1 LLPGLINK
9 TIMTERI
16 EHIIKHIHFDSEE
29 EVAKAL
35 DYAEKL
41 EGLTKDEKNDLAAAL
56 STIFYH
62 HDHAGITTMA
72 RLAVRAEHLMASF
85 GCDILPFLLDE
96 LINADSESAAYI
108 GKAIALNDCP
118 NIELVLEAWDDNW
131 EDDFASINIIQ
142 ALSYFTSTEV
152 IKAVPQILVAGKSG
166 NFQVR
171 AIANYAIGKISLRLH
186 PKEFSDELKLSMF
199 DTVFG
204 MLGDNK
210 PLVRKNAARALGKMQ
225 KRGLLDDKQRLQV
238 LAAFQ
243 AMLGKDGQHSWD
255 RAFIVRHE
263 AEHFLPLF
271 SAKPSLGD
279 RYRQSFK
286 ILAKKKLCEK
296 TFHFVI
302 EAPLVARK
310 LEAGQFIIVRPHDHS
325 ERIPLS
331 VCAWNINR
339 GTLEIIVNTVGK
351 TSGEINGLKEG
362 DRFTDIVGPLGK
374 RSHVQ
379 SYSDTCV
386 VIGGGYG
393 TGAIIPT
400 AKDLKALGNKVIGIV
415 GARNKDLLIMTKELG
430 KVCDEVMITTNDGSQ
445 GIEGFVT
452 DALQQIVLRED
463 VSQVLAVGPVP
474 MMKAVCELTK
484 PLAIETFVSLN
495 AIMVDGTGMCG
506 ACRVSIGGKTKFA
519 CFHGPD
525 FNGHEV
531 DFEQLTKRQKMF
543 VKEEREALFS
553 VES

>member
-1 LLPGLINK
+1 
-9 TIMTERI
+9 MTERI

-35 DYAEKL
+35 GHAELL
-41 EGLTKDEKNDLAAAL
+41 EDLTSEEKNDLTAAL
-56 STIFYH
+56 SVIFYH
-62 HDHAGITTMA
+62 HDHAGITAMA
-72 RLAVRAEHLMASF
+72 KLAIRAEQLIAGF
-85 GCDILPFLLDE
+85 GCDVVPFLLDE
-96 LINADSESAAYI
+96 LVNADSESAAYL
-108 GKAIALNDCP
+108 GKAIALNPCP
-118 NIELVLEAWDDNW
+118 DVEVILQAWNDNW
-131 EDDFASINIIQ
+131 EDDFATINIIQ
-142 ALSYFTSTEV
+142 ALSYFKSPIV
-152 IKAVPQILVAGKSG
+152 IEAMPQIIVASKSA

-171 AIANYAIGKISLRLH
+171 SIALYAIGKLSLRLK
-186 PKEFSDELKLSMF
+186 PVDFSDDLKLSLF
-199 DTVFG
+199 DTVYE
-204 MLGDNK
+204 LLSDSK
-210 PLVRKNAARALGKMQ
+210 PLVRKNAARALGKLQ
-225 KRGLLDDKQRLQV
+225 KRGLLSDKHRVQV
-238 LAAFQ
+238 LGAFK
-243 AMLGKDGQHSWD
+243 AILGTDGQHSWD

-271 SAKPSLGD
+271 SVRSTLGD

-286 ILAKKKLCEK
+286 IVSKDELCDKTYHYVIDAPMIAKKLK
-296 TFHFVI
+296 
-302 EAPLVARK
+302 
-310 LEAGQFIIVRPHDHS
+310 AGQFIIVRPHDHS

-331 VCAWNINR
+331 VCGWSIDR
-339 GTLEIIVNTVGK
+339 GTIELIINTVGK
-351 TSGEINGLKEG
+351 TSGEINDLKVG

-379 SYSDTCV
+379 SYADTCV

-415 GARNKDLLIMTKELG
+415 GARNKDLLLMTKELES
-430 KVCDEVMITTNDGSQ
+430 VCDEVMITTNDGSI

-463 VSQVLAVGPVP
+463 VSSVLAVGPVP
-474 MMKAVCELTK
+474 MMKAVSDLTK
-484 PLAIETFVSLN
+484 PLGIETFVSLN

-506 ACRVSIGGKTKFA
+506 ACRVSVGGKTRFA

-531 DFEQLTKRQKMF
+531 DFDQLTKRQKMF
-543 VKEEREALFS
+543 NKEEREALYS

>member
-1 LLPGLINK
+1 M

-35 DYAEKL
+35 GHAELL
-41 EGLTKDEKNDLAAAL
+41 EDLTSEEKNDLTAAL
-56 STIFYH
+56 SIIFYH
-62 HDHAGITTMA
+62 HDHTGITAMA
-72 RLAVRAEHLMASF
+72 KLAIRAEQLIAGF
-85 GCDILPFLLDE
+85 GCDVVPFLLEE
-96 LINADSESAAYI
+96 LINADSESAAYL
-108 GKAIALNDCP
+108 GKAIALNPCP
-118 NIELVLEAWDDNW
+118 NIDVILDAWDKNW
-131 EDDFASINIIQ
+131 EDDFATINIIQ
-142 ALSYFTSTEV
+142 ALSYFKSPIV
-152 IKAVPQILVAGKSG
+152 IEAMPQIIVASKSA

-171 AIANYAIGKISLRLH
+171 AIAVYAIGKLSLRLK
-186 PKEFSDELKLSMF
+186 PVDYSSDLKLSMF
-199 DTVFG
+199 DAAFE
-204 MLGDNK
+204 LLSDNK
-210 PLVRKNAARALGKMQ
+210 PLVRKNSSRALGKMQ
-225 KRGLLDDKQRLQV
+225 KRGLLSEKQRIQV
-238 LAAFQ
+238 LGAFK
-243 AMLGKDGQHSWD
+243 AILGTDGQHSWD

-271 SAKPSLGD
+271 SVRPTLGD

-286 ILAKKKLCEK
+286 IVSKDELCDK
-296 TFHFVI
+296 TYHYVI
-302 EAPLVARK
+302 EAPMIAKK
-310 LEAGQFIIVRPHDHS
+310 LMAGQFIIVRPHDHS

-331 VCAWNINR
+331 VCGWSEDR
-339 GTLEIIVNTVGK
+339 GTVELIINTVGK
-351 TSGEINGLKEG
+351 TSGEINDLKVG
-362 DRFTDIVGPLGK
+362 DRFKDIVGPLGK

-379 SYSDTCV
+379 SYPDTCV

-415 GARNKDLLIMTKELG
+415 GARNKELLLMTKELEN
-430 KVCDEVMITTNDGSQ
+430 VCDEVMITTNDGSM

-463 VSQVLAVGPVP
+463 VSSVLAVGPVP
-474 MMKAVCELTK
+474 MMKAVSDLTK

-506 ACRVSIGGKTKFA
+506 ACRVSVGGKTKFA

-531 DFEQLTKRQKMF
+531 DFDQLTKRQKMF
-543 VKEEREALFS
+543 NKEEREALFS

>member
-1 LLPGLINK
+1 
-9 TIMTERI
+9 MTERI
-16 EHIIKHIHFDSEE
+16 EHIIKHIHFDSAE

-35 DYAEKL
+35 GHAELL
-41 EGLTKDEKNDLAAAL
+41 EDLTSEEKNDLTAAL
-56 STIFYH
+56 SIIFYH
-62 HDHAGITTMA
+62 HDHAGITAMA
-72 RLAVRAEHLMASF
+72 KLAVRAEQLIAGF
-85 GCDILPFLLDE
+85 GCEVVPFLLEE

-108 GKAIALNDCP
+108 GKAIALNPCE
-118 NIELVLEAWDDNW
+118 NIDTVLAAWEENW
-131 EDDFASINIIQ
+131 DDDFASINIIQ
-142 ALSYFTSTEV
+142 ALSYFKTKEV
-152 IKAVPQILVAGKSG
+152 IKAMPQIIVASKSA

-171 AIANYAIGKISLRLH
+171 AIALYAAGKLSLRVK
-186 PKEFSDELKLSMF
+186 PVDFTPELMLSMF
-199 DTVFG
+199 DAVFE
-204 MLGDNK
+204 LLSDNK

-225 KRGLLDDKQRLQV
+225 KRGLLSDKQRIQSLG
-238 LAAFQ
+238 AFK
-243 AMLGKDGQHSWD
+243 AILGTDGQHSWD

-271 SAKPSLGD
+271 SVRPSLGD

-286 ILAKKKLCEK
+286 IIAKHELCDK

-302 EAPLVARK
+302 EAPMIANK
-310 LEAGQFIIVRPHDHS
+310 IKAGQFIIVRPHDHS

-331 VCAWNINR
+331 VCGWSMDR
-339 GTLEIIVNTVGK
+339 GTLELIINTVGK
-351 TSGEINGLKEG
+351 TSGEINNLEVG
-362 DRFTDIVGPLGK
+362 DRFKDIVGPLGK

-379 SYSDTCV
+379 SYPDTCV

-415 GARNKDLLIMTKELG
+415 GARNKDLLLMTKELES
-430 KVCDEVMITTNDGSQ
+430 VCDEVMITTNDGSH

-452 DALQQIVLRED
+452 DALQQVVLRED
-463 VSQVLAVGPVP
+463 VSSVLAVGPVP
-474 MMKAVCELTK
+474 MMKAVSHLTK

-506 ACRVSIGGKTKFA
+506 ACRVSVGGKTKFA

-531 DFEQLTKRQKMF
+531 DFDELTKRQKMF
-543 VKEEREALFS
+543 NKEEREALYS

>member
-1 LLPGLINK
+1 
-9 TIMTERI
+9 MTERI
-16 EHIIKHIHFDSEE
+16 EHIINHIHFDSEE

-35 DYAEKL
+35 GHAELL
-41 EGLTKDEKNDLAAAL
+41 EDLTSEEKNDLTAAL
-56 STIFYH
+56 SIIFYH
-62 HDHAGITTMA
+62 HDHAGITAMA
-72 RLAVRAEHLMASF
+72 KLAVRAEHLIAGF
-85 GCDILPFLLDE
+85 GCEVVPFLLEE
-96 LINADSESAAYI
+96 LINADSESAAYL
-108 GKAIALNDCP
+108 GKAIALNPCP
-118 NIELVLEAWDDNW
+118 NIDIVLEAWDKNW
-131 EDDFASINIIQ
+131 DDDFASINIIQ
-142 ALSYFTSTEV
+142 ALSYFKSETV
-152 IKAVPQILVAGKSG
+152 IKAMPQIIVASKSA

-171 AIANYAIGKISLRLH
+171 AIAVYATGKLALRLK
-186 PKEFSDELKLSMF
+186 PVDFSDELKLSMF
-199 DTVFG
+199 DTVFE
-204 MLGDNK
+204 LLADAK

-225 KRGLLDDKQRLQV
+225 KRGLLSDKQRLQALV
-238 LAAFQ
+238 AFK
-243 AMLGKDGQHSWD
+243 AILGTDGQHSWD

-271 SAKPSLGD
+271 SVRPSLGD

-286 ILAKKKLCEK
+286 ITSKHELCDK

-302 EAPLVARK
+302 EAPMIAKK
-310 LEAGQFIIVRPHDHS
+310 LKAGQFIIVRPHDHS

-331 VCAWNINR
+331 VCGWSEDR
-339 GTLEIIVNTVGK
+339 GTVEIIVNTVGK
-351 TSGEINGLKEG
+351 TSGEINDLKVG

-379 SYSDTCV
+379 TYSDTCV

-415 GARNKDLLIMTKELG
+415 GARNKDLLLMTKELEN
-430 KVCDEVMITTNDGSQ
+430 VCDEVMITTNDGSY

-463 VSQVLAVGPVP
+463 VSSVLAVGPVP
-474 MMKAVCELTK
+474 MMKAVSQLTK

-506 ACRVSIGGKTKFA
+506 ACRVSVGGKTKFA

-531 DFEQLTKRQKMF
+531 DFDQLTKRQKMF
-543 VKEEREALFS
+543 KKEEREALFS
-553 VES
+553 VDS

>member
-1 LLPGLINK
+1 
-9 TIMTERI
+9 MTERI

-35 DYAEKL
+35 GHAELL
-41 EGLTKDEKNDLAAAL
+41 EDLTSEEKNDLTAAL
-56 STIFYH
+56 SIIFYH

-72 RLAVRAEHLMASF
+72 KLAVRAEQLIAGF
-85 GCDILPFLLDE
+85 GCEVVPFLLEE
-96 LINADSESAAYI
+96 LINADSESAAYL
-108 GKAIALNDCP
+108 GKAIALNPCP
-118 NIELVLEAWDDNW
+118 NIDIVLEAWDKNW
-131 EDDFASINIIQ
+131 DDDFASINIIQ
-142 ALSYFTSTEV
+142 ALSYFKSETV
-152 IKAVPQILVAGKSG
+152 IKAMPQIIVASKSA

-171 AIANYAIGKISLRLH
+171 AIAVYATGKLALRLK
-186 PKEFSDELKLSMF
+186 PVDFSDELKLSIF
-199 DTVFG
+199 DTVFE
-204 MLGDNK
+204 LLADAK

-225 KRGLLDDKQRLQV
+225 KRGLLTDKQRIQSLG
-238 LAAFQ
+238 AFK
-243 AMLGKDGQHSWD
+243 AILGTDGQHSWD

-271 SAKPSLGD
+271 SVRPSLGD

-286 ILAKKKLCEK
+286 ITSKHELCDK
-296 TFHFVI
+296 TFHFVV
-302 EAPLVARK
+302 EAPMIAKK
-310 LEAGQFIIVRPHDHS
+310 LKAGQFIIVRPHDHS

-331 VCAWNINR
+331 VCGWDEDR
-339 GTLEIIVNTVGK
+339 GTVEIIVNTVGK
-351 TSGEINGLKEG
+351 TSGEINNLAIG

-379 SYSDTCV
+379 TYEDTCV

-415 GARNKDLLIMTKELG
+415 GARNKNLLIMTKELEN
-430 KVCDEVMITTNDGSQ
+430 VCDEVMITTNDGSY

-463 VSQVLAVGPVP
+463 VSTVLAVGPVP
-474 MMKAVCELTK
+474 MMKAVSQLTK

-506 ACRVSIGGKTKFA
+506 ACRVSVGGKTKFA

-531 DFEQLTKRQKMF
+531 DFDQLTKRQKMF
-543 VKEEREALFS
+543 NKEEREALFS
-553 VES
+553 VD

>member
-1 LLPGLINK
+1 
-9 TIMTERI
+9 MTERI

-35 DYAEKL
+35 GHAELL
-41 EGLTKDEKNDLAAAL
+41 EDLTSEEKNDLTAAL
-56 STIFYH
+56 SIIFYH
-62 HDHAGITTMA
+62 HDHASITTMA
-72 RLAVRAEHLMASF
+72 KLAVRAEQLIAGF
-85 GCDILPFLLDE
+85 GCEVVPFLLEE
-96 LINADSESAAYI
+96 LINADSESAAYL
-108 GKAIALNDCP
+108 GKAIALNPCP
-118 NIELVLEAWDDNW
+118 NIDIVLETWDKNW
-131 EDDFASINIIQ
+131 DDDFASINIIQ
-142 ALSYFTSTEV
+142 ALSYFKTQQV
-152 IKAVPQILVAGKSG
+152 IKAMPQIIVASKSA

-171 AIANYAIGKISLRLH
+171 AIAVYATGKLALRLK
-186 PKEFSDELKLSMF
+186 PVDFSDELKLSMF
-199 DTVFG
+199 DTVFE
-204 MLGDNK
+204 LLADAK

-225 KRGLLDDKQRLQV
+225 KRGLLTDKQRLQS
-238 LAAFQ
+238 LAAFK
-243 AMLGKDGQHSWD
+243 AILGTDGQHSWD

-271 SAKPSLGD
+271 SVRPSLGD

-286 ILAKKKLCEK
+286 ITAKHELCDK

-302 EAPLVARK
+302 EAPMIAK
-310 LEAGQFIIVRPHDHS
+310 KIKAGQFIIVRPHDHS

-331 VCAWNINR
+331 VCGWSVDR

-351 TSGEINGLKEG
+351 TSGEINDLKVG
-362 DRFTDIVGPLGK
+362 DRFTDIVGPLGQ

-379 SYSDTCV
+379 TYENTCV

-400 AKDLKALGNKVIGIV
+400 AKDLKALDNKVIGIV
-415 GARNKDLLIMTKELG
+415 GARHKDLLLMTKELEN
-430 KVCDEVMITTNDGSQ
+430 VCDEVMITTNDGSY

-463 VSQVLAVGPVP
+463 VSTVLAVGPVP
-474 MMKAVCELTK
+474 MMKAVSQLTK

-506 ACRVSIGGKTKFA
+506 ACRVSIAGKTKFA

-531 DFEQLTKRQKMF
+531 DFDQLTKRQKMF
-543 VKEEREALFS
+543 NKEEREALFS
-553 VES
+553 VD

>member
-1 LLPGLINK
+1 
-9 TIMTERI
+9 MTERI

-35 DYAEKL
+35 GHAELL
-41 EGLTKDEKNDLAAAL
+41 EDLTSEEKNDLTAAL
-56 STIFYH
+56 SIIFYH

-72 RLAVRAEHLMASF
+72 KLAVRAEQLIAGF
-85 GCDILPFLLDE
+85 GCEVVPFLLEE
-96 LINADSESAAYI
+96 LINADSESAAYL
-108 GKAIALNDCP
+108 GKAIALNPCP
-118 NIELVLEAWDDNW
+118 NIDIVLEAWDKNW
-131 EDDFASINIIQ
+131 DDDFASINIIQ
-142 ALSYFTSTEV
+142 ALSYFKSETV
-152 IKAVPQILVAGKSG
+152 IKAMPQIIVASKSA

-171 AIANYAIGKISLRLH
+171 AIAVYATGKLALRLK
-186 PKEFSDELKLSMF
+186 PVDFSDELKLSMF
-199 DTVFG
+199 DTVFE
-204 MLGDNK
+204 LLADAK

-225 KRGLLDDKQRLQV
+225 KRGLLSDKQRLQA
-238 LAAFQ
+238 LGAFK
-243 AMLGKDGQHSWD
+243 AILGTDGQHSWD

-271 SAKPSLGD
+271 SVRPSLGD

-286 ILAKKKLCEK
+286 ITSKHELCDK
-296 TFHFVI
+296 TFHFVV
-302 EAPLVARK
+302 EAPMIAKK
-310 LEAGQFIIVRPHDHS
+310 LKAGQFIIVRPHDHS

-331 VCAWNINR
+331 VCGWSEDR
-339 GTLEIIVNTVGK
+339 GTVEIIVNTVGK
-351 TSGEINGLKEG
+351 TSGEINDLKVG

-379 SYSDTCV
+379 TYEDTCV

-415 GARNKDLLIMTKELG
+415 GARNKDLLLMTKELEN
-430 KVCDEVMITTNDGSQ
+430 VCDEVMITTNDGSY

-463 VSQVLAVGPVP
+463 VSTVLAVGPVP
-474 MMKAVCELTK
+474 MMKAVSELTK

-506 ACRVSIGGKTKFA
+506 ACRVSVGGKTKFA

-531 DFEQLTKRQKMF
+531 DFDQLTKRQKMF
-543 VKEEREALFS
+543 IKEEREALFS
-553 VES
+553 VD

>member
-1 LLPGLINK
+1 
-9 TIMTERI
+9 MTERI
-16 EHIIKHIHFDSEE
+16 EHIIKHIHFDSGE

-35 DYAEKL
+35 GHAELL
-41 EGLTKDEKNDLAAAL
+41 EDLTSEEKNDLTAAL
-56 STIFYH
+56 SIIFYH
-62 HDHAGITTMA
+62 HDHAGITSMA
-72 RLAVRAEHLMASF
+72 KLAVRAEHLIAGF
-85 GCDILPFLLDE
+85 GCDVVPFLLEE
-96 LINADSESAAYI
+96 LVNADSESAAYL
-108 GKAIALNDCP
+108 GKAIALNPCP
-118 NIELVLEAWDDNW
+118 NIDIVLDAWDKNW
-131 EDDFASINIIQ
+131 DDDFASINILQ
-142 ALSYFTSTEV
+142 TLSYFKTKSV
-152 IKAVPQILVAGKSG
+152 IKAMPQIIVACKSA
-166 NFQVR
+166 NYQVR
-171 AIANYAIGKISLRLH
+171 AIALYAAGKLALRLK
-186 PKEFSDELKLSMF
+186 PIDFTDELKLSMF
-199 DTVFG
+199 DAVFV
-204 MLGDNK
+204 LLSDSK

-225 KRGLLDDKQRLQV
+225 KRQLLSDKQRIQSLG
-238 LAAFQ
+238 AFK
-243 AMLGKDGQHSWD
+243 AILGTDGQHSWD

-271 SAKPSLGD
+271 SVRPSLGD

-286 ILAKKKLCEK
+286 IIAKHELCDK

-302 EAPLVARK
+302 EAPMIANK
-310 LEAGQFIIVRPHDHS
+310 LKAGQFIIVRPHDHS

-331 VCAWNINR
+331 VCGWSMDR
-339 GTLEIIVNTVGK
+339 GTLEIIINTVGK
-351 TSGEINGLKEG
+351 TSGEINNLEVG

-379 SYSDTCV
+379 SYPDTCV

-415 GARNKDLLIMTKELG
+415 GARNKDLLLMTKELEN
-430 KVCDEVMITTNDGSQ
+430 VCDEVMVTTNDGSY

-463 VSQVLAVGPVP
+463 VSSVLAVGPVP
-474 MMKAVCELTK
+474 MMKAVSALTK
-484 PLAIETFVSLN
+484 PLHIETFVSLN

-506 ACRVSIGGKTKFA
+506 ACRVSVGGKTKFA

-531 DFEQLTKRQKMF
+531 DFDQLTKRQKMF
-543 VKEEREALFS
+543 NKEEREALFS

>member
-1 LLPGLINK
+1 
-9 TIMTERI
+9 MTERI

-35 DYAEKL
+35 GHAELL
-41 EGLTKDEKNDLAAAL
+41 EDLTSEEKNDLTAAL
-56 STIFYH
+56 SIIFYH

-72 RLAVRAEHLMASF
+72 KLAVRAEQLIAGF
-85 GCDILPFLLDE
+85 GCDVVPFLLEE
-96 LINADSESAAYI
+96 LVNADSESAAYL
-108 GKAIALNDCP
+108 GKAIALNPCP
-118 NIELVLEAWDDNW
+118 DVDVILEAWNNNW
-131 EDDFASINIIQ
+131 EDDFATINIVQ
-142 ALSYFTSTEV
+142 ALSYFKSPVV
-152 IKAVPQILVAGKSG
+152 IEAMPQIIVASKSA

-171 AIANYAIGKISLRLH
+171 SIALYAIGKLSLRLK
-186 PKEFSDELKLSMF
+186 PVDFSDDLKLSMF
-199 DTVFG
+199 DTVFE
-204 MLGDNK
+204 LLSDNK
-210 PLVRKNAARALGKMQ
+210 PLVRKNAARALGKLQ
-225 KRGLLDDKQRLQV
+225 KRGLLSDKHRVQV
-238 LAAFQ
+238 LGAFK
-243 AMLGKDGQHSWD
+243 AILGTDGQHSWD

-271 SAKPSLGD
+271 SVRSTLGD

-286 ILAKKKLCEK
+286 IISKDELCDK
-296 TFHFVI
+296 TYHYVI
-302 EAPLVARK
+302 EAPMIAKK
-310 LEAGQFIIVRPHDHS
+310 LKAGQFIIVRPHDHS

-331 VCAWNINR
+331 VCGWSVDR
-339 GTLEIIVNTVGK
+339 GTVELIINTVGK
-351 TSGEINGLKEG
+351 TSGEINDLKVG

-415 GARNKDLLIMTKELG
+415 GARNKDLLLMTKELES
-430 KVCDEVMITTNDGSQ
+430 VCDEVMITTNDGSI

-463 VSQVLAVGPVP
+463 VSSVLAVGPVP
-474 MMKAVCELTK
+474 MMKAVSELTK
-484 PLAIETFVSLN
+484 PLGIETFVSLN

-506 ACRVSIGGKTKFA
+506 ACRVNVGGKTKFA

-531 DFEQLTKRQKMF
+531 DFDQLTKRQKMF
-543 VKEEREALFS
+543 NKEEREALFS